1 MKIGF
6 LKDISKWL
14 SGGKRGK
21 ENVRSAAIKLKVFNK
36 RLARQVKKLE
46 MSGKLARDKVVN
58 LRKQGDM
65 EGSKFHAR
73 NYLQIRRQS
82 RVVEMFRTNLEGLQF
97 KLEQA
102 NAVKDVSQIMTG
114 IAQSLSVL
122 KSQLS
127 VPQIQEIMSQID
139 IDMEEF
145 AVTAD
150 IATEGMDNIS
160 IDTAVTDSDVGE
172 VLGEIDAEIQVEMG
186 DALPSASETGP
197 SASKIAELEKELN
210 RLKSDE

>member
-1 MKIGF
+1 MGF

-14 SGGKRGK
+14 SGDRK
-21 ENVRSAAIKLKVFNK
+21 ESNTVRSAAIKLKVFNK
-36 RLARQVKKLE
+36 RLMRQTKKLE
-46 MSGKLARDKVVN
+46 MSAKIARDKAVN

-65 EGSKFHAR
+65 DGSKFHAR
-73 NYLQIRRQS
+73 NYLQVKKQS
-82 RVVEMFRTNLEGLQF
+82 RAVEFFRTNLEGLLF

-114 IAQSLSVL
+114 IAQSLSTL

-127 VPQIQEIMSQID
+127 VPQMTEIMSQID

-150 IATEGMDNIS
+150 IATDGMDNIS
-160 IDTAVTDSDVGE
+160 IDTAVTDSDVSD
-172 VLGEIDAEIQVEMG
+172 VLGEIDAEIGAEMG
-186 DALPSASETGP
+186 ADLPSA
-197 SASKIAELEKELN
+197 ASDEKIAELEKELN